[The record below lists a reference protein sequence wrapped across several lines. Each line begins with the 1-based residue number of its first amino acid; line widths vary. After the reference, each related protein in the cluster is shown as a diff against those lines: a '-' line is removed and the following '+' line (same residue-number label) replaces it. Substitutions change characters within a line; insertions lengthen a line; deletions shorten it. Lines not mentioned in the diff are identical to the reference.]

1 MIGTGLS
8 GGLFAAA
15 MVVAATVHVSGPDHP
30 APKAPAGSPAVTV
43 SKPSSETLTPLF
55 GQALPNVKGKTAGG
69 DDAGGRVPSGALC
82 GVRLRQGKTSTA
94 GGITVTLSRELRPR
108 DRNGRLN
115 EGWRHEER
123 ESTMPKY
130 LIQATYT
137 AEGLK
142 GVLRDGGTGRRQAVE
157 RMAESVGGRVEQM
170 YFAFGDT
177 DTYVILDLPSNAA
190 SAAVGLTISAT
201 GAVRTKT
208 VVLLAPEEVDEAT
221 RMEVAYQPPGA

>member
-1 MIGTGLS
+1 
-8 GGLFAAA
+8 
-15 MVVAATVHVSGPDHP
+15 
-30 APKAPAGSPAVTV
+30 
-43 SKPSSETLTPLF
+43 
-55 GQALPNVKGKTAGG
+55 
-69 DDAGGRVPSGALC
+69 
-82 GVRLRQGKTSTA
+82 
-94 GGITVTLSRELRPR
+94 
-108 DRNGRLN
+108 
-115 EGWRHEER
+115 
-123 ESTMPKY
+123 MPKY

-208 VVLLAPEEVDEAT
+208 VVLLAPEEVDDAT
-221 RMEVAYQPPGA
+221 RMDVAYQPPGA